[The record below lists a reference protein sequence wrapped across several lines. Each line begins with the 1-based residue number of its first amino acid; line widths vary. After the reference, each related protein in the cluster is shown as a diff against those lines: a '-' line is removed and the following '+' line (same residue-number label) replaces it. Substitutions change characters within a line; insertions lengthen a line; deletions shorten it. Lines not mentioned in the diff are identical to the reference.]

1 MDYKQLHFIGKQIEV
16 EFDTPPLAEKKP
28 GCPNRFIWEK
38 ETYQVTETLEEWQDF
53 SRRGRMALN
62 MRPANAAKAK
72 RRGSW
77 GVGRFYFRVRTNSEQ
92 VFDIYYD
99 RAPKDI
105 DDRKGSWFLFREMS
119 KVKK

>member
-1 MDYKQLHFIGKQIEV
+1 MEYKPLHFIGKQIEV
-16 EFDTPPLAEKKP
+16 GFDKPPLAEKKP
-28 GCPNRFIWEK
+28 DPPDRFIWEEK
-38 ETYQVTETLEEWQDF
+38 TIQVTETLAVWQDF
-53 SRRGRMALN
+53 DRRGRMAFN

-77 GVGRFYFRVRTNSEQ
+77 GVGRFYFRVRTSGGQ
-92 VFDIYYD
+92 IFDIYYD

-119 KVKK
+119 EAKR